1 MPARIVVLICMAV
14 IAVCVGAQAPSSD
27 QLNQPHIQPP
37 PAPARRAE
45 TPAKVAPLPPVG
57 QDMHADLERMRSLLA
72 QMRNNLAFV
81 QTSQTPLKHQFELE
95 CDMWQ
100 VLITDMERRLNT
112 PSTSAPAEQR

>member
-1 MPARIVVLICMAV
+1 MSARVLALVCLGV
-14 IAVCVGAQAPSSD
+14 IAVWVAAQAPSSD

-37 PAPARRAE
+37 PAPAPRAE
-45 TPAKVAPLPPVG
+45 VPVRVAPLPAVG
-57 QDMHADLERMRSLLA
+57 KDMHADLERMRLLLA

-100 VLITDMERRLNT
+100 VLITDMEHRLNA
-112 PSTSAPAEQR
+112 PSSPPEQR